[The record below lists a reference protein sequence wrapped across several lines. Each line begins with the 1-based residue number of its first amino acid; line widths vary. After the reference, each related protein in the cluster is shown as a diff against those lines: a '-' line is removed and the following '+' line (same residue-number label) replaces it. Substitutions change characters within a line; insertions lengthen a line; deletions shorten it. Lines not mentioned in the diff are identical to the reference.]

1 MQDPETGSRDL
12 CTGWVV
18 CNQDSLVTQRLK
30 NVPANARDGGSIPG
44 LGRSAGEGN
53 GHPLQYASLE
63 NPMGRGTWWATVYRI
78 TKSQT
83 PLSG

>member
-1 MQDPETGSRDL
+1 MPSFKREEPFTGLPQWLSSKESP
-12 CTGWVV
+12 G
-18 CNQDSLVTQRLK
+18 
-30 NVPANARDGGSIPG
+30 NARDGGSIPG

-78 TKSQT
+78 AESDTT
-83 PLSG
+83 E